1 MVAIR
6 WPFLAKAKATE
17 DEGMQRDYAHVVDF
31 LRRRH
36 TPYGLVHDLRAMRS
50 ITTLAPIAQRLLGDA
65 YALSRG
71 GLCRRVAVLHSVKGY
86 VANAVL
92 TPLLKLSPV
101 HPAKAFAGELAD
113 DALRWAGAHAS
124 SAKQA
129 RCEAE

>member
-1 MVAIR
+1 MFDHQNESLRLEVKRNSQDVGSA
-6 WPFLAKAKATE
+6 ATQDARNLSGGE
-17 DEGMQRDYAHVVDF
+17 
-31 LRRRH
+31 
-36 TPYGLVHDLRAMRS
+36 RS
-50 ITTLAPIAQRLLGDA
+50 ITTLAPIAQRVLGDA